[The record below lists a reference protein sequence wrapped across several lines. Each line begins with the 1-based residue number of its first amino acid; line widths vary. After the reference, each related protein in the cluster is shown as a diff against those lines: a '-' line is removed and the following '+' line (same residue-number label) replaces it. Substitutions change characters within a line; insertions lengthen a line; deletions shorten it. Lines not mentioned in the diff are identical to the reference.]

1 MEVYRHRINLSSGY
15 YIDKEEY
22 FEAGWGTLTKEKH
35 FDPYG
40 KCVYQ
45 KEYNNN
51 GYVWEA
57 WRWYHDNGELA
68 GVSDSTGFIQRFD
81 RGGLPIK

>member
-1 MEVYRHRINLSSGY
+1 MEVYRHRINLNSGY

-45 KEYNNN
+45 KEI
-51 GYVWEA
+51 GRAHV
-57 WRWYHDNGELA
+57 
-68 GVSDSTGFIQRFD
+68 
-81 RGGLPIK
+81 